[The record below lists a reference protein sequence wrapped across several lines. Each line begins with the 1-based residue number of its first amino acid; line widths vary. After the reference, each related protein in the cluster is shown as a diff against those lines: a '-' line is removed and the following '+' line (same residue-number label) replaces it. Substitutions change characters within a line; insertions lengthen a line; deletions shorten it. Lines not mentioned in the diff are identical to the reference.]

1 MNTINVFKL
10 FGVNEKALSSFL
22 EESGVL
28 FTIDK
33 FANDYL
39 LKLDFSSLDDIKV
52 DEITKDFL
60 AKFGKF
66 VYAESD
72 ISLKEQLVKILTV
85 RGEKISTAESF
96 TGGGVAHEITSVSGA
111 SKVFY
116 EGVVAYSP
124 DSKHLRLGVSYQTL
138 DTFKPVSSQV
148 ACEMVKGL
156 LEVSDTDFAIST
168 TGIAGPNSDSSD
180 FEVGLCY
187 IGIGSK
193 SKITVFKHKFKG
205 NRQEIIKNGID
216 IALFHAIIALRSG
229 NYDV

>member
-10 FGVNEKALSSFL
+10 FGVNEKSLSSFF
-22 EESGVL
+22 EKHGVS
-28 FTIDK
+28 FSITK
-33 FANDYL
+33 NSNDYL
-39 LKLDFSSLDDIKV
+39 LKLNFESLTDSQIDAILK
-52 DEITKDFL
+52 EFL
-60 AKFGKF
+60 HKFEKF
-66 VYAESD
+66 IYAESD
-72 ISLKEQLVKILTV
+72 ITLNEQLVKILSV
-85 RGEKISTAESF
+85 RGTKVSTAESF
-96 TGGGVAHEITSVSGA
+96 TGGGVASSITAISGA

-124 DSKHLRLGVSYQTL
+124 ESKHQRLGVSYQIL

-156 LEVSDTDFAIST
+156 LETGKTDLAIST
-168 TGIAGPNSDSSD
+168 TGIAGPKSDDSD

-187 IGIGSK
+187 IGIGSL

-205 NRQEIIKNGID
+205 NRQEVIKNGID
-216 IALFHAIIALRSG
+216 IALFHAIMALRSG